1 MKKFPYKKYE
11 NILNF
16 FEDYKNEVFDGINK
30 ISIKKFT
37 TAAKLIEKKILS
49 DSNIFLCGNGGSAA
63 IANHYICDFLKV
75 LRTGTN
81 LKPKFFSLISNL
93 ETISAIANDT
103 KYDEIFKY
111 QLESL
116 ARKNDLVIF
125 ISSSGNSLN
134 IRKALVY
141 CNKNEISSIGFCG
154 FKGGY
159 LKNNSTV
166 SVHVDAK
173 NYGVIEDSHHVLMH
187 ALMQYLRQKYMKKS
201 MIKKMKF

>member
-134 IRKALVY
+134 IRKALV
-141 CNKNEISSIGFCG
+141 
-154 FKGGY
+154 
-159 LKNNSTV
+159 
-166 SVHVDAK
+166 
-173 NYGVIEDSHHVLMH
+173 
-187 ALMQYLRQKYMKKS
+187 
-201 MIKKMKF
+201 